1 MEQISKERLKNYLYT
16 QVSYDIGY
24 SPFIDYVFENL
35 TFYSD
40 KNSPVYGFAAGCK
53 IFLNLAN
60 IETLSDLVYVF
71 LHELGHIIGGHTTG
85 YTQFSKDPIFRV
97 ASEHYAESF
106 ALDLFERR
114 PVKAII
120 DPNYI
125 DVDVIKLSINNLSKY
140 GKLPN
145 MIDIV
150 EYIKRNK
157 DNSNI
162 KSCLNNMKNM
172 LDSQQMIQQL
182 IQQLIQQI
190 SQNNNNNSCN
200 NNNGSSNSNCQSSQG
215 NRQNPNNSMNAN
227 SQQCP
232 NGSQGQNGQANQNN
246 NASQVNQ
253 NSNGNGQSNCN
264 SQSMNGN
271 NQSTQANGNGSSQP
285 TQFSNSN
292 SQNIG
297 GGAQPNQANNS
308 QNMNGNPQSNQPG
321 NLSQIVNLINQLA
334 QYGIGFVSIPEN
346 LLSEQ
351 EKKQLQNLRNN
362 LDVESIANSIEARK
376 INREQSSNVGKEG
389 SKGIFMEIEIRSPS
403 WKVRLRNKFKEYTK
417 KLRNRRKFASSK
429 FLVLQR
435 NSKNKI
441 LFILDTSGS
450 MSTEIVE
457 EAVNFARSLGEVE
470 IAFFDV
476 NLLKREKIVNRYKH
490 AILGGDTN
498 INKMLEYGIKE
509 NKYFKILFSD
519 LYDYID
525 TDLVKKFLKDGV
537 ILSHIEENVKALKE
551 KVPSTKIIY
560 VKDKY
565 SKGKVA

>member
-106 ALDLFERR
+106 ALDLFGRR

-253 NSNGNGQSNCN
+253 NSNGNGQS
-264 SQSMNGN
+264 
-271 NQSTQANGNGSSQP
+271 TQATGNGSSQP
-285 TQFSNSN
+285 TQFSNS
-292 SQNIG
+292 
-297 GGAQPNQANNS
+297 NS

-389 SKGIFMEIEIRSPS
+389 SEGIFMEIEIRSPS

-490 AILGGDTN
+490 AILGGGTN

-509 NKYFKILFSD
+509 DKYFKILFSD

>member
-85 YTQFSKDPIFRV
+85 YTQFSKDPIFRI

-106 ALDLFERR
+106 ALDLFGRR

-172 LDSQQMIQQL
+172 LDSQQIIQQL

-264 SQSMNGN
+264 SQSMNGK
-271 NQSTQANGNGSSQP
+271 NQSTQANGNGSSRP

-297 GGAQPNQANNS
+297 GGAQPNNS

-389 SKGIFMEIEIRSPS
+389 SEGIFMEIEIRSPS

>member
-190 SQNNNNNSCN
+190 SQNNNNNNNSCN

-215 NRQNPNNSMNAN
+215 NQQNPNNSMNAN
-227 SQQCP
+227 SQQCQ

-271 NQSTQANGNGSSQP
+271 NQSTQANGNGSFQP
-285 TQFSNSN
+285 TQFGNS
-292 SQNIG
+292 
-297 GGAQPNQANNS
+297 NS

-321 NLSQIVNLINQLA
+321 NLPQIVNLINQLA

-351 EKKQLQNLRNN
+351 EKKQLQNLQNN

-389 SKGIFMEIEIRSPS
+389 SEGIFMEIEIRSPS

-490 AILGGDTN
+490 AILGGGTN

-509 NKYFKILFSD
+509 DKYFKILFSD

-525 TDLVKKFLKDGV
+525 TDLVKKFLKEGV
-537 ILSHIEENVKALKE
+537 ILSHMEENVKALTE
-551 KVPSTKIIY
+551 KVSSTKIIY

>member
-106 ALDLFERR
+106 ALDLFGRR

-246 NASQVNQ
+246 NASQANQ
-253 NSNGNGQSNCN
+253 NS
-264 SQSMNGN
+264 NGN
-271 NQSTQANGNGSSQP
+271 NQSTQANGTGSSQP

-389 SKGIFMEIEIRSPS
+389 SEGIFMEIEIRSPS

>member
-16 QVSYDIGY
+16 QVSYEIGY

-60 IETLSDLVYVF
+60 IKTLSDLVYVF

-106 ALDLFERR
+106 ALDLFGRR

-215 NRQNPNNSMNAN
+215 NQQNPNNSMNAN

-253 NSNGNGQSNCN
+253 NSNGNGQS
-264 SQSMNGN
+264 
-271 NQSTQANGNGSSQP
+271 TQATGNGSSQP
-285 TQFSNSN
+285 TQFSNS
-292 SQNIG
+292 
-297 GGAQPNQANNS
+297 NS

-389 SKGIFMEIEIRSPS
+389 SEGIFMEIEIRSPS

-490 AILGGDTN
+490 AILGGGTN

-509 NKYFKILFSD
+509 DKYFKILFSD

>member
-172 LDSQQMIQQL
+172 LDSQQIIQQL

-297 GGAQPNQANNS
+297 GGAQPNNS

-389 SKGIFMEIEIRSPS
+389 SEGIFMEIEIRSPS

>member
-106 ALDLFERR
+106 ALDLFGRR

-172 LDSQQMIQQL
+172 LDSQQIIQQL

-297 GGAQPNQANNS
+297 GGAQPNNS

>member
-106 ALDLFERR
+106 ALDLFGRR

-227 SQQCP
+227 SQQCL

-271 NQSTQANGNGSSQP
+271 NQSTQANGTGSSQP

-297 GGAQPNQANNS
+297 GGAQPNNS

>member
-106 ALDLFERR
+106 ALDLFGRR

-264 SQSMNGN
+264 SQSMNGK
-271 NQSTQANGNGSSQP
+271 NQSTQATGNGSSQP

-297 GGAQPNQANNS
+297 GGAQPNNS

>member
-1 MEQISKERLKNYLYT
+1 MEQITKERLKNYLYT

-40 KNSPVYGFAAGCK
+40 KNSPVYGFAVGFK

-85 YTQFSKDPIFRV
+85 YIQFSKDPIFRV

-172 LDSQQMIQQL
+172 LNSQQMIQQL

-190 SQNNNNNSCN
+190 SQNNNNN
-200 NNNGSSNSNCQSSQG
+200 NG
-215 NRQNPNNSMNAN
+215 
-227 SQQCP
+227 
-232 NGSQGQNGQANQNN
+232 
-246 NASQVNQ
+246 SQVNQ

-271 NQSTQANGNGSSQP
+271 NQSTQANGSGSS
-285 TQFSNSN
+285 
-292 SQNIG
+292 
-297 GGAQPNQANNS
+297 QPNQANNS

-351 EKKQLQNLRNN
+351 EKKQLQNLQNN

-389 SKGIFMEIEIRSPS
+389 SEGIFMEIEIRSPS

-476 NLLKREKIVNRYKH
+476 GLLKREKIVNRYKH
-490 AILGGDTN
+490 AILGKDTN

-509 NKYFKILFSD
+509 DKYFKILFSD

-537 ILSHIEENVKALKE
+537 ILSHMEGNVKALKE

-560 VKDKY
+560 IKDKY

>member
-190 SQNNNNNSCN
+190 SQNNNNN
-200 NNNGSSNSNCQSSQG
+200 NGSSNSNCQSSQG

-271 NQSTQANGNGSSQP
+271 NQSTQANGTGSSQP

-297 GGAQPNQANNS
+297 GGAQPNNS

>member
-1 MEQISKERLKNYLYT
+1 MEQITKERLKNYLYT

-24 SPFIDYVFENL
+24 SSFIDFIFENL

-40 KNSPVYGFAAGCK
+40 KNSPAYGFAAGVK
-53 IFLNLAN
+53 IFLNLAK

-97 ASEHYAESF
+97 AAEHYAESF
-106 ALDLFERR
+106 AFDLFERR

-120 DPNYI
+120 DPNYM
-125 DVDVIKLSINNLSKY
+125 DVDEIKLSIINLSKY

-157 DNSNI
+157 DNPNI
-162 KSCLNNMKNM
+162 KSCLKDMENM
-172 LDSQQMIQQL
+172 LNSQQMVQQL

-190 SQNNNNNSCN
+190 SQNNN
-200 NNNGSSNSNCQSSQG
+200 
-215 NRQNPNNSMNAN
+215 
-227 SQQCP
+227 
-232 NGSQGQNGQANQNN
+232 
-246 NASQVNQ
+246 ASQVNQ
-253 NSNGNGQSNCN
+253 NSNGN
-264 SQSMNGN
+264 
-271 NQSTQANGNGSSQP
+271 NQSTQANGSGSSQP

-292 SQNIG
+292 SQN
-297 GGAQPNQANNS
+297 
-308 QNMNGNPQSNQPG
+308 MNGNPQSNQPG
-321 NLSQIVNLINQLA
+321 DLSQIVNLINQLA

-351 EKKQLQNLRNN
+351 EKKQLQNLQN

-376 INREQSSNVGKEG
+376 VNREQSSNVGKEG
-389 SKGIFMEIEIRSPS
+389 SEGIFMEIEIRSPN

-417 KLRNRRKFASSK
+417 KLRNRRKFANSK

-476 NLLKREKIVNRYKH
+476 DLLKREKLTNRYKH
-490 AILGGDTN
+490 AILGEGTN

-509 NKYFKILFSD
+509 DKYFKILFSD
-519 LYDYID
+519 LCDDID
-525 TDLVKKFLKDGV
+525 TDLVKKFLKDGI
-537 ILSHIEENVKALKE
+537 ILSHMDKNVIALKE

>member
-1 MEQISKERLKNYLYT
+1 
-16 QVSYDIGY
+16 
-24 SPFIDYVFENL
+24 
-35 TFYSD
+35 
-40 KNSPVYGFAAGCK
+40 
-53 IFLNLAN
+53 
-60 IETLSDLVYVF
+60 
-71 LHELGHIIGGHTTG
+71 
-85 YTQFSKDPIFRV
+85 
-97 ASEHYAESF
+97 
-106 ALDLFERR
+106 
-114 PVKAII
+114 
-120 DPNYI
+120 
-125 DVDVIKLSINNLSKY
+125 
-140 GKLPN
+140 
-145 MIDIV
+145 
-150 EYIKRNK
+150 
-157 DNSNI
+157 
-162 KSCLNNMKNM
+162 MKNM

-200 NNNGSSNSNCQSSQG
+200 NNNGSSNSNCQSSRG

-253 NSNGNGQSNCN
+253 NSNGNGQS
-264 SQSMNGN
+264 
-271 NQSTQANGNGSSQP
+271 TQATGNGSSQP

-476 NLLKREKIVNRYKH
+476 NLLKREKN
-490 AILGGDTN
+490 
-498 INKMLEYGIKE
+498 
-509 NKYFKILFSD
+509 S
-519 LYDYID
+519 
-525 TDLVKKFLKDGV
+525 
-537 ILSHIEENVKALKE
+537 
-551 KVPSTKIIY
+551 
-560 VKDKY
+560 
-565 SKGKVA
+565 

>member
-16 QVSYDIGY
+16 QVSYEIGY

-60 IETLSDLVYVF
+60 IKTLSDLVYVF

-106 ALDLFERR
+106 ALDLFGRR

-145 MIDIV
+145 LIDIV

-157 DNSNI
+157 DNPNI

-292 SQNIG
+292 SQN
-297 GGAQPNQANNS
+297 
-308 QNMNGNPQSNQPG
+308 MNGNPQSNQPG
-321 NLSQIVNLINQLA
+321 NLSQIVKLINQLA

-389 SKGIFMEIEIRSPS
+389 SEGIFMEIEIRSPS

-450 MSTEIVE
+450 MSTKIVE

-490 AILGGDTN
+490 AILGDGTN
-498 INKMLEYGIKE
+498 INKMLEYGIE
-509 NKYFKILFSD
+509 EDKYFKILFSD

>member
-106 ALDLFERR
+106 ALDLFGRR

-227 SQQCP
+227 SQQCL

-297 GGAQPNQANNS
+297 GGAQPNNS

>member
-106 ALDLFERR
+106 ALDLFGRR

-297 GGAQPNQANNS
+297 GGAQPNNS

>member
-190 SQNNNNNSCN
+190 SQNNNNN
-200 NNNGSSNSNCQSSQG
+200 NGSSNSNCQSSQG
-215 NRQNPNNSMNAN
+215 NQQNPNNSMNAN

-297 GGAQPNQANNS
+297 GGAQPNNS

>member
-1 MEQISKERLKNYLYT
+1 MEQITKERLKNYLYT

-125 DVDVIKLSINNLSKY
+125 NVDVIKLSINNLSKY

-172 LDSQQMIQQL
+172 LNSQQMIQQL

-215 NRQNPNNSMNAN
+215 NQQNPNNSMNAN

-253 NSNGNGQSNCN
+253 NSNGNN
-264 SQSMNGN
+264 
-271 NQSTQANGNGSSQP
+271 
-285 TQFSNSN
+285 
-292 SQNIG
+292 
-297 GGAQPNQANNS
+297 
-308 QNMNGNPQSNQPG
+308 QSNQPG

-334 QYGIGFVSIPEN
+334 RYGIGFVSIPEN

-351 EKKQLQNLRNN
+351 EKKQLQNLQNN

-376 INREQSSNVGKEG
+376 INRGQSSNVGKEG
-389 SKGIFMEIEIRSPS
+389 SEGIFIEIEIRSPN

-417 KLRNRRKFASSK
+417 KLRNRRKFAGSK

-457 EAVNFARSLGEVE
+457 EAVNFARSLGEIE

-476 NLLKREKIVNRYKH
+476 DLLKREKIVNRYKH
-490 AILGGDTN
+490 AILGGGTN

-509 NKYFKILFSD
+509 DKYFKILFSD
-519 LYDYID
+519 LYDDYD
-525 TDLVKKFLKDGV
+525 TNLVKKFLKDGV
-537 ILSHIEENVKALKE
+537 ILSHMEENVKALKE

>member
-172 LDSQQMIQQL
+172 LDSQQIIQQL

-227 SQQCP
+227 SQQYP

-271 NQSTQANGNGSSQP
+271 NQSTQANGTGSSQP

-297 GGAQPNQANNS
+297 GGAQPNNS

-551 KVPSTKIIY
+551 KVLSTKIIY

-565 SKGKVA
+565 SEGKVA

>member
-1 MEQISKERLKNYLYT
+1 MEQITKERLKNYLYT
-16 QVSYDIGY
+16 QVSCDIGY

-85 YTQFSKDPIFRV
+85 YTQFFKDPIFRV

-125 DVDVIKLSINNLSKY
+125 NVDVIKLSINNLSKY

-190 SQNNNNNSCN
+190 SQNNN
-200 NNNGSSNSNCQSSQG
+200 
-215 NRQNPNNSMNAN
+215 
-227 SQQCP
+227 
-232 NGSQGQNGQANQNN
+232 
-246 NASQVNQ
+246 ASQVNQ

-264 SQSMNGN
+264 SQRMNGN
-271 NQSTQANGNGSSQP
+271 NQSTQANGSGSSQP
-285 TQFSNSN
+285 TQFSNS
-292 SQNIG
+292 
-297 GGAQPNQANNS
+297 NS

-362 LDVESIANSIEARK
+362 LDVESIANSMEARK
-376 INREQSSNVGKEG
+376 VNREQSSNVGKEG
-389 SKGIFMEIEIRSPS
+389 SEGIFMEIEIRSPS

-476 NLLKREKIVNRYKH
+476 DLLKREKIVNRYKH
-490 AILGGDTN
+490 AILGGGTN

-509 NKYFKILFSD
+509 DKYFKILFSD
-519 LYDYID
+519 LYDDYID
-525 TDLVKKFLKDGV
+525 TDLVKKFLKNGV
-537 ILSHIEENVKALKE
+537 ILSHMEENVKALKE

>member
-106 ALDLFERR
+106 ALDLFGRR

-190 SQNNNNNSCN
+190 SQNNNNN
-200 NNNGSSNSNCQSSQG
+200 NGSSNSNCQSSQG

-227 SQQCP
+227 SQQCL

-264 SQSMNGN
+264 SQSMNGK
-271 NQSTQANGNGSSQP
+271 NQSTQATGNGSSQP

-297 GGAQPNQANNS
+297 GGAQPNNS

>member
-106 ALDLFERR
+106 ALDLFGRR

-215 NRQNPNNSMNAN
+215 NQQNPNNSMNAN

-271 NQSTQANGNGSSQP
+271 SQSTQANGNGSSQP

-297 GGAQPNQANNS
+297 GGAQPNNS

-389 SKGIFMEIEIRSPS
+389 SEGIFMEIEIRTPS

>member
-106 ALDLFERR
+106 ALDLFGRR

-215 NRQNPNNSMNAN
+215 NQQNPNNSMNAN

-253 NSNGNGQSNCN
+253 NSNGNGQS
-264 SQSMNGN
+264 
-271 NQSTQANGNGSSQP
+271 TQANGNGSSKP

-297 GGAQPNQANNS
+297 GGVQPNQANNS

>member
-1 MEQISKERLKNYLYT
+1 MEQTTKERLKNYLYT

-40 KNSPVYGFAAGCK
+40 KNSPVYGFAAGYK

-85 YTQFSKDPIFRV
+85 YTQFSNDPIFRV

-106 ALDLFERR
+106 ALDLFGRR
-114 PVKAII
+114 PGKAII

-157 DNSNI
+157 DNSLFPNI

-172 LDSQQMIQQL
+172 LNSQQMIQQL

-215 NRQNPNNSMNAN
+215 NQQNPNNSMNAN

-253 NSNGNGQSNCN
+253 NSNGNGQS
-264 SQSMNGN
+264 
-271 NQSTQANGNGSSQP
+271 TQANGS
-285 TQFSNSN
+285 
-292 SQNIG
+292 

-362 LDVESIANSIEARK
+362 LDVESIANSIKTRK

-389 SKGIFMEIEIRSPS
+389 SEGIFMEIEIRSPS

-476 NLLKREKIVNRYKH
+476 DLLKREKIVNRYKH
-490 AILGGDTN
+490 AILGGGTN

-509 NKYFKILFSD
+509 DKYFKILFSD

-537 ILSHIEENVKALKE
+537 ILSHMEENVKALKE

>member
-85 YTQFSKDPIFRV
+85 YTQFFKDPIFRV

-106 ALDLFERR
+106 ALDLFGRR

-200 NNNGSSNSNCQSSQG
+200 NNNDSSNSNCQSSQG

-246 NASQVNQ
+246 NASQINQ
-253 NSNGNGQSNCN
+253 NSNGNGQSNC
-264 SQSMNGN
+264 
-271 NQSTQANGNGSSQP
+271 
-285 TQFSNSN
+285 
-292 SQNIG
+292 
-297 GGAQPNQANNS
+297 NS

-351 EKKQLQNLRNN
+351 EKKQLQNLQNN
-362 LDVESIANSIEARK
+362 LDAESIANSIKARK
-376 INREQSSNVGKEG
+376 INREQSSNVGKE
-389 SKGIFMEIEIRSPS
+389 SSEGIFMEIEIRSPS

-490 AILGGDTN
+490 AILGGGTN

-509 NKYFKILFSD
+509 DKYFKILFSD

>member
-1 MEQISKERLKNYLYT
+1 
-16 QVSYDIGY
+16 
-24 SPFIDYVFENL
+24 
-35 TFYSD
+35 
-40 KNSPVYGFAAGCK
+40 
-53 IFLNLAN
+53 
-60 IETLSDLVYVF
+60 
-71 LHELGHIIGGHTTG
+71 
-85 YTQFSKDPIFRV
+85 
-97 ASEHYAESF
+97 
-106 ALDLFERR
+106 
-114 PVKAII
+114 
-120 DPNYI
+120 
-125 DVDVIKLSINNLSKY
+125 
-140 GKLPN
+140 
-145 MIDIV
+145 
-150 EYIKRNK
+150 
-157 DNSNI
+157 
-162 KSCLNNMKNM
+162 
-172 LDSQQMIQQL
+172 
-182 IQQLIQQI
+182 
-190 SQNNNNNSCN
+190 
-200 NNNGSSNSNCQSSQG
+200 
-215 NRQNPNNSMNAN
+215 MNAN

-292 SQNIG
+292 SQN
-297 GGAQPNQANNS
+297 
-308 QNMNGNPQSNQPG
+308 MNGNPQSNQPG
-321 NLSQIVNLINQLA
+321 NLSQIVKLINQLA

-389 SKGIFMEIEIRSPS
+389 SEGIFMEIEIRSPS

-490 AILGGDTN
+490 AILGGGTN

-509 NKYFKILFSD
+509 DKYFKILFSD

>member
-40 KNSPVYGFAAGCK
+40 KNSPVYGFTAGVK

-106 ALDLFERR
+106 ALDLFGRR

-150 EYIKRNK
+150 KYIKQNK

-162 KSCLNNMKNM
+162 KSSLNNMKNM

-190 SQNNNNNSCN
+190 SQNNNNN
-200 NNNGSSNSNCQSSQG
+200 GSSNSNCQSSQG
-215 NRQNPNNSMNAN
+215 NQQNPNNSMNAN

-253 NSNGNGQSNCN
+253 NSNGNGQS
-264 SQSMNGN
+264 
-271 NQSTQANGNGSSQP
+271 TQANGSGSSQP

-308 QNMNGNPQSNQPG
+308 QNMNGNPQSNQQG

-351 EKKQLQNLRNN
+351 EKKQLQNLQNN

-389 SKGIFMEIEIRSPS
+389 SEGIFMEIEIRSPS

-490 AILGGDTN
+490 AILGGGTN

-509 NKYFKILFSD
+509 DKYFKILFSD
-519 LYDYID
+519 LYDYTD

-537 ILSHIEENVKALKE
+537 ILSHMEENVKALKE